1 MAKGSLPA
9 HKKRAG
15 SRKSDVISL
24 DKYWQAVGVDQSM
37 NWFRSTIR
45 PFAQLA
51 LFALAV
57 QMVVS
62 FGHMHRDDLGLPP
75 LATGHWAYFPSG
87 VAQVLTGPAD
97 RDQYPLSDD
106 YCPICAS
113 IALLA
118 TGAPPLPPVT
128 VAPPLISLVWSSPF
142 SLYLAATQ
150 ATFSFQAR
158 APPLA

>member
-1 MAKGSLPA
+1 
-9 HKKRAG
+9 
-15 SRKSDVISL
+15 
-24 DKYWQAVGVDQSM
+24 M

-75 LATGHWAYFPSG
+75 LATAHWAHFPSG
-87 VAQVLTGPAD
+87 AAQALTGPTD
-97 RDQYPLSDD
+97 RDQYPSSDD

-128 VAPPLISLVWSSPF
+128 VAPPLISLVWSSPT

-150 ATFSFQAR
+150 
-158 APPLA
+158 